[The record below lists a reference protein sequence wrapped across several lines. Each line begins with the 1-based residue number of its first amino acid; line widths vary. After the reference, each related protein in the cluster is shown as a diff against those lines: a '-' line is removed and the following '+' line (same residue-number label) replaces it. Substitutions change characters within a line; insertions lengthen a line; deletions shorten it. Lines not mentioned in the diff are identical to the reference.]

1 MENIE
6 QTNKQMS
13 TSYIDVAPEEIQYD
27 DAQGLTDVLK
37 AWELDPHFSGRTRAI
52 PMADY
57 ISISELSHSDAVE
70 NVETKF
76 RDQKLQPFDFHDSY
90 STSTGH
96 SDDASPQ
103 SEHSS
108 CPERPFHLKPTHLR
122 LRVPNSHDDA
132 DAVVHLIQQCLE
144 SFHEFDFSFVSSS
157 MIWKGKYLQGCSSCV
172 IRIHLYCELPSS
184 IHGDGSDFHYIV
196 ESCRIQG
203 DSKPFYDF
211 FKEFRHKLASFGG
224 CVIVSRESS
233 TGNLTYASGEDDFPS
248 PDFVSEDHFTSGLSS
263 SASHPQLHT
272 SQPFSK
278 KPTLPSSVSSP
289 AFPAAPS
296 SSSLSSVSSIH
307 SVFTPCA
314 STFLPAVASPS
325 PRVTTGEEFIAS
337 LTPIITMVNSPMYET
352 QLEAARMLWDV
363 ANHQESTLLG
373 EPCTVDCL
381 STLLEKLIVDT
392 TFHRVREQAIVTLAR
407 FVDIPGY
414 AARIVTGCSPGLWAI
429 LVSYV
434 KNPSDEDR
442 AYDSAQLRRECA
454 FILATLITCDANRA
468 LNRLLSMCPLKASAN
483 HHTTPTECCGALAQS
498 DIVAC
503 LEAYRTPTPR
513 LPEPPAESDAPSLHS
528 HLGSTSIAAVEKWIR
543 SFDSLRDPRLKTQA
557 GRIRDGL
564 RRALKASPSMPIV
577 VDHANVPVYPRIPS
591 HIAIK

>member
-1 MENIE
+1 
-6 QTNKQMS
+6 
-13 TSYIDVAPEEIQYD
+13 
-27 DAQGLTDVLK
+27 
-37 AWELDPHFSGRTRAI
+37 
-52 PMADY
+52 MADY
-57 ISISELSHSDAVE
+57 VSISELSHSDAVE
-70 NVETKF
+70 NVGSKF
-76 RDQKLQPFDFHDSY
+76 VDQKLQPFDFHDSY

-96 SDDASPQ
+96 SDDASPL

-132 DAVVHLIQQCLE
+132 DTVVHIIQQCLE

-157 MIWKGKYLQGCSSCV
+157 MIWKGKFLQGCSSCV

-184 IHGDGSDFHYIV
+184 IHGDASDFHYIV

-211 FKEFRHKLASFGG
+211 FKEFRHKLASFGA
-224 CVIVSRESS
+224 CVVVSRESS

-248 PDFVSEDHFTSGLSS
+248 PDFVSEDQFTSGLPS
-263 SASHPQLHT
+263 SASHPQLHA
-272 SQPFSK
+272 SQPLSK

-289 AFPAAPS
+289 AFHAAPS
-296 SSSLSSVSSIH
+296 SSSSIH

-314 STFLPAVASPS
+314 STFLPAVANPS
-325 PRVTTGEEFIAS
+325 PRVTTGEEFIAC
-337 LTPIITMVNSPMYET
+337 LTPIISMVKSPMYET

-373 EPCTVDCL
+373 EPCTVHCL
-381 STLLEKLIVDT
+381 SMLLEKLIVDT

-414 AARIVTGCSPGLWAI
+414 AARIVTEASPGLWAI

-434 KNPSDEDR
+434 KNPSDDDR

-454 FILATLITCDANRA
+454 FVLATLITCDANRA

-483 HHTTPTECCGALAQS
+483 HHTTPTECCGALAES

-513 LPEPPAESDAPSLHS
+513 LPDPPTESHS
-528 HLGSTSIAAVEKWIR
+528 HMGSTSIAAVEKWIR
-543 SFDSLRDPRLKTQA
+543 SFDSIRDPRLKTQA

-564 RRALKASPSMPIV
+564 RRALKAPPSSMPMV
-577 VDHANVPVYPRIPS
+577 EHSDAVHVYPRIPS